1 MLAQQSASFAEQYRL
16 LWTANDF
23 NISVVLSVRLVRAL
37 AYCNVVF
44 SFGITVQYYLLN
56 AFYTSSIW
64 WMLWIV
70 VYLLNA
76 LYNWL
81 SWSFGHLGLSWKLGA
96 INSHRHYYY
105 YEGKKAPQNKTKTPP
120 HQTKTKNTTTPKQ
133 TKQKTPPHQNNQN
146 KKQHHQN
153 KPKQKS
159 DEPCV
164 CSLRPAWAMYSG
176 LKTLLSAGWIPC
188 RNLQGFCLP
197 GPDYR
202 RPSATVSSR

>member
-1 MLAQQSASFAEQYRL
+1 M
-16 LWTANDF
+16 
-23 NISVVLSVRLVRAL
+23 RAL

-56 AFYTSSIW
+56 ALYTSSIW

-96 INSHRHYYY
+96 INSHRYYYY
-105 YEGKKAPQNKTKTPP
+105 YEGEKSTPKQNKNATTPKQNKNATTP
-120 HQTKTKNTTTPKQ
+120 KQNKNHHHTKTKNTTT
-133 TKQKTPPHQNNQN
+133 QNNQN

-176 LKTLLSAGWIPC
+176 LKTPLSAGWIPG

-202 RPSATVSSR
+202 RPSATVPSR